1 VYKLKKD
8 GIIALIKTTP
18 VKGETYVI
26 QRSCYPQ
33 RFVDCFRRTT
43 KLCNVALMSTTT
55 SILKMYDL
63 KNKTD
68 GFIK

>member
-1 VYKLKKD
+1 MYKLKKD
-8 GIIALIKTTP
+8 GIMELIKTTTA
-18 VKGETYVI
+18 KGETHVI

-43 KLCNVALMSTTT
+43 MRNAVLMSTTT

-63 KNKTD
+63 FYKTD
-68 GFIK
+68 RFRK